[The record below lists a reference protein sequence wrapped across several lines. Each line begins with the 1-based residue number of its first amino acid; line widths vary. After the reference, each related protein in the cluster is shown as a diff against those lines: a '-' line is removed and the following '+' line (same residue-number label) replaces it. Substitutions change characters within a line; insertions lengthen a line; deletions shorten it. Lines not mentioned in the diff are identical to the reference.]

1 MPKPQAIHC
10 LVGREKLRVSGPAEY
25 NKRKGSYDT
34 GDWGLG
40 VITISTID
48 IRAINEIW
56 PVLCLHTHTQKVILP
71 VREGIELL
79 TQD

>member
-1 MPKPQAIHC
+1 VPKPQAIHC

-40 VITISTID
+40 TGG
-48 IRAINEIW
+48 
-56 PVLCLHTHTQKVILP
+56 HHHQYY
-71 VREGIELL
+71 
-79 TQD
+79 

>member
-1 MPKPQAIHC
+1 VPKPQAIHC

-40 VITISTID
+40 TGDWGSS
-48 IRAINEIW
+48 
-56 PVLCLHTHTQKVILP
+56 PSVLLIFEQLMKYGLFSACTHTHKK
-71 VREGIELL
+71 
-79 TQD
+79 